1 MEHVERLWACV
12 STAVGGCLE
21 SAGIVKLAAAA
32 TGDSKA
38 KKQKKYGRTQA
49 KECANCKVET
59 LEYSQGS
66 RDDILCRECL
76 RKEDEARLE
85 PITSDERRGLDLVAG
100 ILDAVPWSFWKPGE
114 QPAALLD
121 WLFLGDLEE
130 AVDFELLQ
138 RKGIGA
144 VVNLINWWELQAR
157 LPEVADIE
165 SLYSQ
170 QGVAFL
176 ESDSEDRL
184 FFDIVGK
191 SWPEVEAFLKKCK
204 ASGQRVL
211 VNCKAGHNR
220 SACVC
225 ICWLVV
231 HEGMTLVDALEWV
244 LLRRGTI
251 LSNHGFRLQLV
262 RLALRLGRLGEA
274 TTAGNVSAASVGIG
288 LASGLTLSSAAA
300 PARDK
305 STRPELGSIITRK
318 RLAAKYDMNSRDFGA
333 SSGPAKWKLPVPK
346 GTSLIDTD
354 VAEHLSQRSLKRELL
369 ACLYHHGENFRSRY
383 EYTSDPPKVI
393 GSGFSGDVVLCK
405 NRERTAVSQNKETG
419 VRCVKRFFTNEM
431 TPDRLDKLKN
441 ECLIY
446 LSLEH
451 PHIARLFDVF
461 EDDKEVSLV
470 MQYCSGGTL
479 EDALRRRGAYKIGEF
494 RQVAVQMLL
503 AVNYIHSMG
512 IVHRDI
518 KPRNWVY
525 EADGE
530 TAKLIDFGFSTKA
543 LTVDAGLGGCMGTL
557 GYLAPEVVRAGLS
570 SDINYT
576 EKCDIWSLGAVFYE
590 LVAGVPAFH
599 REQGQCDGYTEE
611 VVLREIED
619 VTEESINQLLVG
631 VEEWPCGFLRM
642 MLTKDPDVRPSA
654 QEMLEDSFLME
665 ARQAL
670 RTPTECLS
678 VGTVLER
685 FRAHSQASKT
695 SRAWLLAVARSP
707 TYLPWPDFCTLR
719 NTFKMFDAWSMTG
732 TITLEAFL
740 AVVLDA
746 LCKGPSSPE
755 DENFATSLENDVRN
769 IWYCICGE
777 QESLSYCEFLAMLLP
792 PTEDV
797 FEDVSHLPMVGE
809 VASSGGDLASLG
821 GTSPGS
827 SRNSLC
833 HAQERLT
840 AWDASAA
847 ISCFLPLLR
856 ARRREKIPI
865 FAETVTVRDVVQ
877 AMSIQHHRYVIV
889 RYRDGRQSFF
899 DYMDIN
905 HSLTELSAKGKKTPS
920 SAMAEIV
927 KMPVGDVANCSGH
940 CPFVPMRLGT
950 PIRHVLRII
959 ATGSK
964 HASAKKTPVSSDRD
978 DSQCMA
984 PRRVPILNEC
994 GEVIHVFSCID
1005 FLDIALRFSQTKA
1018 VLKSLSAR
1026 VFDRRNS
1033 ILKVSVQHD
1042 APLQEALKV
1051 MDSSRHTVCP
1061 ATLKELS
1068 GVFGG
1073 LVASNVVSVADLK
1086 LVILE
1091 DRLDVLDFS
1100 VNDFITWRQG
1110 VTSNNVDYQL
1120 RQQRLLR
1127 FNVVSVDA
1135 GDSLHTLAYRLL
1147 ASKLQRIF
1155 LSSDEISR
1163 IVGIVSSRDILVE
1176 VLDQLL

>member
-1 MEHVERLWACV
+1 MASDGRSDQGDVPKRIANRYEVTKKLGEGSFGQVFRGTDLKTDTQVAIKFEDAG
-12 STAVGGCLE
+12 TVGLKNE
-21 SAGIVKLAAAA
+21 
-32 TGDSKA
+32 
-38 KKQKKYGRTQA
+38 
-49 KECANCKVET
+49 
-59 LEYSQGS
+59 
-66 RDDILCRECL
+66 
-76 RKEDEARLE
+76 
-85 PITSDERRGLDLVAG
+85 
-100 ILDAVPWSFWKPGE
+100 
-114 QPAALLD
+114 AALLD
-121 WLFLGDLEE
+121 KLRRPFQRHGFAEVYHFSKAGKWN
-130 AVDFELLQ
+130 VMVMELL
-138 RKGIGA
+138 
-144 VVNLINWWELQAR
+144 
-157 LPEVADIE
+157 
-165 SLYSQ
+165 
-170 QGVAFL
+170 
-176 ESDSEDRL
+176 
-184 FFDIVGK
+184 GK
-191 SWPEVEAFLKKCK
+191 SLEDCMEEC
-204 ASGQRVL
+204 G
-211 VNCKAGHNR
+211 KAG
-220 SACVC
+220 
-225 ICWLVV
+225 
-231 HEGMTLVDALEWV
+231 
-244 LLRRGTI
+244 
-251 LSNHGFRLQLV
+251 
-262 RLALRLGRLGEA
+262 ALRFKPG
-274 TTAGNVSAASVGIG
+274 TTASVAGQI
-288 LASGLTLSSAAA
+288 LH
-300 PARDK
+300 R
-305 STRPELGSIITRK
+305 I
-318 RLAAKYDMNSRDFGA
+318 
-333 SSGPAKWKLPVPK
+333 
-346 GTSLIDTD
+346 
-354 VAEHLSQRSLKRELL
+354 
-369 ACLYHHGENFRSRY
+369 
-383 EYTSDPPKVI
+383 EY
-393 GSGFSGDVVLCK
+393 L
-405 NRERTAVSQNKETG
+405 
-419 VRCVKRFFTNEM
+419 
-431 TPDRLDKLKN
+431 
-441 ECLIY
+441 
-446 LSLEH
+446 
-451 PHIARLFDVF
+451 
-461 EDDKEVSLV
+461 
-470 MQYCSGGTL
+470 
-479 EDALRRRGAYKIGEF
+479 
-494 RQVAVQMLL
+494 
-503 AVNYIHSMG
+503 HSKG

-599 REQGQCDGYTEE
+599 KEQGQCDGYTEE
-611 VVLREIED
+611 VVLREIDD
-619 VTEESINQLLVG
+619 VTDDSVDGLLAG
-631 VEEWPCGFLRM
+631 VDDGPRGLLRAT
-642 MLTKDPDVRPSA
+642 LTKDPVARPSA
-654 QEMLEDSFLME
+654 QDMLEHPFLLE

-670 RTPTECLS
+670 RSPATCLP

-685 FRAHSQASKT
+685 FRAHSRASKT

-905 HSLTELSAKGKKTPS
+905 HRLVELSANTKM
-920 SAMAEIV
+920 SAPRAMEEIV
-927 KMPVGDVANCSGH
+927 SLPVGCVANCSGH
-940 CPFVPMRLGT
+940 CHFVPMRMGT
-950 PIRHVLRII
+950 PMRSVLRII
-959 ATGSK
+959 ARGSK
-964 HASAKKTPVSSDRD
+964 YAGGGTPGSGGGSDGL
-978 DSQCMA
+978 A
-984 PRRVPILNEC
+984 PRRVPVLDDC
-994 GEVIHVFSCID
+994 GELVHVFSCID